1 MSDAP
6 KRVLI
11 VDDDPEIT
19 DVLTDYF
26 KGKTGFTIETA
37 ATAEAGVAAARRV
50 RPDLVLLDLEMPGLG
65 GMEGLKQLRRTIGEV
80 PVLIVTWSY
89 SNAPFAIAWGA
100 RLYPQAVQLPVHRS
114 SGRARVGPEIL
125 TAIPSP
131 RARAYPRVP
140 GAAGRPRAWS
150 DRLGRRPPANAP
162 RAPASHRR

>member
-19 DVLTDYF
+19 DVLSDYF
-26 KGKTGFTIETA
+26 KGKPGFTIETA

-80 PVLIVTWSY
+80 PVLIVSGTMDLA
-89 SNAPFAIAWGA
+89 APSDAMKHGA
-100 RLYPQAVQLPVHRS
+100 LAF
-114 SGRARVGPEIL
+114 
-125 TAIPSP
+125 IPKPFNFQYIDHLVALALDQKS
-131 RARAYPRVP
+131 
-140 GAAGRPRAWS
+140 
-150 DRLGRRPPANAP
+150 
-162 RAPASHRR
+162 